1 LLTDVS
7 SDISDRVSALVRRI
21 VAKRARARKIG
32 PDEDLRACGLSS
44 LEIVTLM
51 LSVETEFALR
61 IPERQMVPGNFRS
74 IARVADLISAL
85 LHPPAASARQR

>member
-1 LLTDVS
+1 VRTEINA
-7 SDISDRVSALVRRI
+7 DISGRVGVLVRQI
-21 VAKRARARKIG
+21 VARRSLAREVG
-32 PDEDLRACGLSS
+32 PDDDLRACGLSS

-74 IARVADLISAL
+74 ITRITELVGAL
-85 LHPPAASARQR
+85 LHAPTVS